1 MDKIKGIGSL
11 RVDGFVRNTWFIAL
25 GIAVLFIA
33 AGAQAQPRY
42 TCTSNGRTY
51 QSTQPCPGSGVVYYG
66 PSGTQTIYQT
76 PIPKAPPPPANLK
89 YLTPRCA
96 SLNDAIRMGPTNGLN
111 YDTISQMRRE
121 YSLECSES
129 ESASNALMAQER
141 RDKKDQLT
149 QAKNANKLDKER
161 ALIHQQQCGESKR
174 ILFSKRARTD
184 LTDGEKAELR
194 RFEENY
200 NSRCG

>member
-1 MDKIKGIGSL
+1 
-11 RVDGFVRNTWFIAL
+11 
-25 GIAVLFIA
+25 
-33 AGAQAQPRY
+33 
-42 TCTSNGRTY
+42 
-51 QSTQPCPGSGVVYYG
+51 
-66 PSGTQTIYQT
+66 
-76 PIPKAPPPPANLK
+76 
-89 YLTPRCA
+89 
-96 SLNDAIRMGPTNGLN
+96 MGPTNGLN
-111 YDTISQMRRE
+111 YDTINQMRRE
-121 YSLECSES
+121 YSQECSES

-200 NSRCG
+200 INRRG